1 MTDSAAST
9 TGWRT
14 TDIVVC
20 AVIGV
25 AFGVVFWAWNLLW
38 AAFGPFF
45 TGFPPLQAFMYGT
58 WLLPAVVAPLVIRKP
73 GAAIFAET
81 VAATV
86 SALLGAQWGLLTIVY
101 GLMQG
106 GAAELVFAFTLYRA
120 WRLPTALMAAAAAG
134 AAAWLLDVAIF
145 YPEWATDW
153 QLVYGALLVPS
164 AIVIAGVGG
173 WYLVR
178 AIAETGVLSGFPS
191 GRAQRPV

>member
-1 MTDSAAST
+1 MTTTAPVS

-38 AAFGPFF
+38 AATGPFF

-58 WLLPAVVAPLVIRKP
+58 WLLPAVVAPLIIRKP
-73 GAAIFAET
+73 GAALFAET

-120 WRLPTALMAAAAAG
+120 WGLPTALLAAAAAG
-134 AAAWLLDVAIF
+134 AAAWLLDVTVF
-145 YPEWATDW
+145 YPEWAVDW

-164 AIVIAGVGG
+164 AILVAGAGG

-178 AIAETGVLSGFPS
+178 AIAETGVLAGFASGS
-191 GRAQRPV
+191 SQRPV

>member
-1 MTDSAAST
+1 MTAST
-9 TGWRT
+9 PSARWRNV
-14 TDIVVC
+14 DIVVC

-38 AAFGPFF
+38 ATAGPFF
-45 TGFPPLQAFMYGT
+45 VGFPPLQAFMYGT
-58 WLLPAVVAPLVIRKP
+58 WLLPAVVAPLIIRKP

-120 WRLPTALMAAAAAG
+120 WRLPVALLAATAAG
-134 AAAWLLDVAIF
+134 AAAWLLDVAVF
-145 YPEWATDW
+145 YAEWATEW
-153 QLVYGALLVPS
+153 QLVYAALLIPS

-178 AIAETGVLSGFPS
+178 AIAETGVLSGFAS
-191 GRAQRPV
+191 GRSQRAV

>member
-1 MTDSAAST
+1 MTT
-9 TGWRT
+9 TTTGPQGWRT

-81 VAATV
+81 LAATV

-106 GAAELVFAFTLYRA
+106 GAAELVFAFTLYRV
-120 WRLPTALMAAAAAG
+120 WRLPTALLAAAAAG
-134 AAAWLLDVAIF
+134 AAAWLLDVAVF
-145 YPEWATDW
+145 YEAWATEW

-164 AIVIAGVGG
+164 AVAIAGIGG
-173 WYLVR
+173 WFLVR

-191 GRAQRPV
+191 GRAQRSV

>member
-1 MTDSAAST
+1 MTTDSSRAHAR
-9 TGWRT
+9 WRT
-14 TDIVVC
+14 ADIVVC

-38 AAFGPFF
+38 AAAGPAF

-58 WLLPAVVAPLVIRKP
+58 WLLPAVVAPLIIRRP
-73 GAAIFAET
+73 GAAVFAET

-120 WRLPTALMAAAAAG
+120 WNLPVALGAAAAAG
-134 AAAWLLDVAIF
+134 VAAWLLDVAIF
-145 YPEWATDW
+145 YEAWA
-153 QLVYGALLVPS
+153 
-164 AIVIAGVGG
+164 
-173 WYLVR
+173 
-178 AIAETGVLSGFPS
+178 
-191 GRAQRPV
+191 